1 MRAQVEGAG
10 CSAQREPAAAAQ
22 ENFELTVPRNNHVRR
37 TSSNTAVLACSTLR
51 MRVLAW
57 CTRGKKHVIRNNT
70 AAPALM
76 RRFGPRAAVNGVEA
90 ARGTRRKRRQ
100 LSKRGA
106 FWIKHCLAW
115 VKGIEPTSYDEVAV
129 SQIPRARGGKH
140 ETAFRKRE
148 RSLQKR
154 YTAALGRRSRFT
166 RESWAHER
174 VAGSS
179 TTPCCDDWAAL

>member
-1 MRAQVEGAG
+1 MQRAKRACSCGARIFF
-10 CSAQREPAAAAQ
+10 Q
-22 ENFELTVPRNNHVRR
+22 LTVPRNNHVRR

-57 CTRGKKHVIRNNT
+57 CTHGKKHVIRNNT

-115 VKGIEPTSYDEVAV
+115 VKGIEPTSYDEVAFFGPR
-129 SQIPRARGGKH
+129 SLRARAPVGAGGNPRGGCFH
-140 ETAFRKRE
+140 W
-148 RSLQKR
+148 
-154 YTAALGRRSRFT
+154 T
-166 RESWAHER
+166 RHK
-174 VAGSS
+174 
-179 TTPCCDDWAAL
+179 PP